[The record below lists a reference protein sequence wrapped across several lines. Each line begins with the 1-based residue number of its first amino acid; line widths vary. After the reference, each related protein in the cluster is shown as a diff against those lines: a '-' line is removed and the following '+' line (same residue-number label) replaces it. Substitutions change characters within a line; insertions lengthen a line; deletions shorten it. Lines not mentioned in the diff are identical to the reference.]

1 MILMRRNIPVAK
13 LHMDNGIPIRY
24 EEIYSKEDLPLGTTS
39 LYKQNETILLN
50 KWYKSR
56 VIPNLRVDLGRL
68 CNVLG
73 KEPAEMFYTSAG
85 VSITDTYWFYEE
97 NSNVLWKDVNYHDNG
112 FDPVFQSY
120 YLNCIFKDGK
130 TPDFTTDGIMEK
142 FWYISNDIPFLAK
155 LDREYNN
162 LLIANEVVYSKIASY
177 HNINVT
183 PYYPGKTND
192 LLYCS
197 CPCFV
202 HDADHDFVTAMQV
215 KHSDFSLS
223 GEKLINYF
231 CNNLGFQNEVK
242 QMITLDCILHNT
254 DRHEKNF
261 GYLIDSNKNC
271 SFVPLFDNGFCLGA
285 NRVASDYVDKVNDF
299 DMKIL
304 SGSRFDILSKYG
316 VSIDFDESY
325 ALQVIK
331 DAYEY
336 YAVPE
341 EQYEIAKAEI
351 QFSTKTLAQLKSE
364 ILVETE
370 LDINI

>member
-1 MILMRRNIPVAK
+1 MNIIV
-13 LHMDNGIPIRY
+13 
-24 EEIYSKEDLPLGTTS
+24 YS
-39 LYKQNETILLN
+39 
-50 KWYKSR
+50 
-56 VIPNLRVDLGRL
+56 
-68 CNVLG
+68 
-73 KEPAEMFYTSAG
+73 EMNN
-85 VSITDTYWFYEE
+85 SI
-97 NSNVLWKDVNYHDNG
+97 
-112 FDPVFQSY
+112 
-120 YLNCIFKDGK
+120 
-130 TPDFTTDGIMEK
+130 
-142 FWYISNDIPFLAK
+142 LAK
-155 LDREYNN
+155 ADVIFGLNVVIIKSCNGMSKDDLYTLINRKADVIHSYDMDDVVLKALGLYDRKREFGRMSEACMLYG
-162 LLIANEVVYSKIASY
+162 I
-177 HNINVT
+177 VT
-183 PYYPGKTND
+183 N
-192 LLYCS
+192 
-197 CPCFV
+197 
-202 HDADHDFVTAMQV
+202 
-215 KHSDFSLS
+215 FSLS
-223 GEKLINYF
+223 GEKIINYF

-242 QMITLDCILHNT
+242 QMIMLDCILHNT